1 MKKIGLIL
9 CCLAL
14 IFALCLPL
22 ISCGNENQT
31 TTVEE
36 QDQNAKDY
44 SEALSLLE
52 NGNYEGAKALFEKL
66 GDYKDAQEYLSK
78 FYYLPYWINN
88 GIIGKGGAYE
98 YFFDENNLMSKYVV
112 HREGQDAYCEFF
124 YYEDGNIKQQAANFN
139 GIRYS
144 FDYTYTANGQ
154 RETGIYKVGDVVTYI
169 HTFIY
174 DENGNEL
181 EFRIVDTQGNTVQLI
196 TSVYDEKGNC
206 IRKEYCFEDPENNYN
221 INTEYVFND
230 AGMLIREVRT
240 DDSGVQESMDYTW
253 DESGNM
259 IKKVYTIYDGS
270 VYVYDFIYDEH
281 GNMVK
286 EILTD
291 EDGVTQ
297 YVEYEYVLL
306 YLPTGLTN
314 ATRIFFTE
322 TFEEQL

>member
-78 FYYLPYWINN
+78 FYYLPAWIYND
-88 GIIGKGGAYE
+88 IIGKGGSSE
-98 YFFDENNLMSKYVV
+98 YFFDENSLFSKYVV
-112 HREGQDAYCEFF
+112 HREGMDAYCDFF
-124 YYEDGNIKQQAANFN
+124 YYEDGNIKQQAAYQN
-139 GIRYS
+139 GTYYS
-144 FDYTYTANGQ
+144 FDYTYNDKGQ
-154 RETGIYKVGDVVTYI
+154 TETGVYKINGITTYL
-169 HTFIY
+169 HSFKY
-174 DENGNEL
+174 DENGNEI
-181 EFRIVDTQGNTVQLI
+181 EFLIVDTDGNMVQLI
-196 TSVYDEKGNC
+196 TSAYDEKGDC
-206 IRKEYCFEDPENNYN
+206 IKKECCFEDSENNY
-221 INTEYVFND
+221 TYYVEHIYND
-230 AGMLIREVRT
+230 EGLLIREVCT
-240 DDSGVQESMDYTW
+240 YDVGVQESKDYTW
-253 DESGNM
+253 DENGNM

-270 VYVYDFIYDEH
+270 KNVYDFTYDEH

-286 EILTD
+286 EVLTY
-291 EDGVTQ
+291 EDGTVQ
-297 YVEYEYVLL
+297 YIEYEYVLL

-314 ATRIFFTE
+314 ATRIFFTGL
-322 TFEEQL
+322 FEEQL